1 MYESIK
7 AEILKETGRNTITDR
22 EIDIIR
28 RDSGRKEVN
37 KIKGYMKKVGVEK
50 ILSEFGTF
58 FFLKYKSILK
68 MNIEKQMIFRYIYL
82 CTFSRYDGK
91 IEYGNAKGDGKLAR
105 LKDLQEILKL
115 SRREAMYVR
124 KVFIESGLIIVNEDK
139 TISVN
144 LEYAFKGKMEK
155 KKELKGNVIRMF
167 EEAIRELYEKSDPR
181 EHKRLALL
189 VELLPHINFTHN
201 IICSNPTEKNIE
213 LVNPFTLKEVM
224 EIAEYS
230 NITKFRKELLNVTV
244 NGELAMKITETKYGK
259 FIYVNPR
266 IFYKGNSYE
275 DLKACTNEFK
285 VKKQE

>member
-37 KIKGYMKKVGVEK
+37 KIKGYMKKVGTEK
-50 ILSEFGTF
+50 ILGEFGAF

-91 IEYGNAKGDGKLAR
+91 IEYGNAKGDGKLAK

-124 KVFIESGLIIVNEDK
+124 KVFVENGLIIVNEDK

-155 KKELKGNVIRMF
+155 RKELKGNVIRMF

-189 VELLPHINFTHN
+189 VELLPYINFTHN

-275 DLKACTNEFK
+275 DLNACTNEFK

>member
-7 AEILKETGRNTITDR
+7 AEILKETGRDTITDR

-28 RDSGRKEVN
+28 RDSGRKEAN
-37 KIKGYMKKVGVEK
+37 KINGYIKKVGAEK
-50 ILSEFGTF
+50 IISEFGTF

-68 MNIEKQMIFRYIYL
+68 LNIEKQMIFRYIYL

-124 KVFIESGLIIVNEDK
+124 KVFVENGLIIVNEDK

-155 KKELKGNVIRMF
+155 KKDLKGNVIRMF

-201 IICSNPTEKNIE
+201 IICSNPMEKNIE

-224 EIAEYS
+224 GIAEYS

-266 IFYKGNSYE
+266 IFYKGNSYK
-275 DLKACTNEFK
+275 DLKSCVNEFK